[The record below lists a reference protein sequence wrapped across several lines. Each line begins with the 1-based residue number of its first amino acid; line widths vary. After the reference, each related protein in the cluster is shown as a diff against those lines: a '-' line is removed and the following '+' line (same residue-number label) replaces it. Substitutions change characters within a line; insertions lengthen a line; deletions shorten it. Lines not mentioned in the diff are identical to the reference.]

1 MFGAAF
7 ALIILPIIIIGMSI
21 VVFFISKKKQKD
33 LTNGNL

>member
-1 MFGAAF
+1 MFGATF

-21 VVFFISKKKQKD
+21 VVFIISKKKQKD